1 MNGLSIKN
9 DGLSISRGDDLTPE
23 QPTIDENI
31 AKANEM
37 LDKYGDELDRDE
49 IPMWLTNIIISI
61 FQKGDENFMNEIIL
75 QVIKTIIED
84 TDIDDYWLIAGRDF
98 YFYLHIYLTNTN
110 LSCIMVLQGN
120 ERRNKK

>member
-1 MNGLSIKN
+1 MN
-9 DGLSISRGDDLTPE
+9 GLSISRGDDLTPE

-37 LDKYGDELDRDE
+37 LDKYGNELDRDE
-49 IPMWLTNIIISI
+49 IPMWLTNLIISI

-84 TDIDDYWLIAGRDF
+84 TDIDDRLWKRIADEVKKQIPGEEF
-98 YFYLHIYLTNTN
+98 EPVIGTILEQLGKE
-110 LSCIMVLQGN
+110 LQSKN
-120 ERRNKK
+120 VQK

>member
-1 MNGLSIKN
+1 MN
-9 DGLSISRGDDLTPE
+9 GLSISRGDDLTPE

-37 LDKYGDELDRDE
+37 LDKYADELDRDE

-84 TDIDDYWLIAGRDF
+84 TDIDDKLWTRIADEVKKQIPGEEF
-98 YFYLHIYLTNTN
+98 EPVIGTILEQLGKE
-110 LSCIMVLQGN
+110 LQSKN
-120 ERRNKK
+120 VQK

>member
-1 MNGLSIKN
+1 MN
-9 DGLSISRGDDLTPE
+9 GLSISRGDDLTPE

-75 QVIKTIIED
+75 QAIKIIIED
-84 TDIDDYWLIAGRDF
+84 TDIDDKLWVRIADEVKKQIPGEEF
-98 YFYLHIYLTNTN
+98 EPVIGTILEQLGKE
-110 LSCIMVLQGN
+110 LQSKN
-120 ERRNKK
+120 EQK

>member
-1 MNGLSIKN
+1 MN
-9 DGLSISRGDDLTPE
+9 GLSISRGDDLTPE

-75 QVIKTIIED
+75 QVVKTIIED
-84 TDIDDYWLIAGRDF
+84 TDIDDKFWVRIADEVKKQIPGEEF
-98 YFYLHIYLTNTN
+98 EPVIGTILEQLGKE
-110 LSCIMVLQGN
+110 LQSKN
-120 ERRNKK
+120 EQK

>member
-1 MNGLSIKN
+1 MN
-9 DGLSISRGDDLTPE
+9 GLSISRGDDLTSE

-37 LDKYGDELDRDE
+37 LDKYGDELNRDE
-49 IPMWLTNIIISI
+49 IPMWLTNLIISI

-84 TDIDDYWLIAGRDF
+84 TDIDDKLWTRIADEVKKQIPGEEF
-98 YFYLHIYLTNTN
+98 EPVIGTILEQLGKE
-110 LSCIMVLQGN
+110 LQSKN
-120 ERRNKK
+120 EQK

>member
-1 MNGLSIKN
+1 MN
-9 DGLSISRGDDLTPE
+9 GLSISRGDDLTPE

-37 LDKYGDELDRDE
+37 LDKYGDELNRDE

-84 TDIDDYWLIAGRDF
+84 TDIDDKLWVRIADEVKKQIPGEEF
-98 YFYLHIYLTNTN
+98 EPVIGTILEQLGKE
-110 LSCIMVLQGN
+110 LQSKN
-120 ERRNKK
+120 EQK

>member
-1 MNGLSIKN
+1 MKG
-9 DGLSISRGDDLTPE
+9 ISRGGDLTPE

-84 TDIDDYWLIAGRDF
+84 TDIDDKLWVRIADEVKKQIPGEEF
-98 YFYLHIYLTNTN
+98 EPVIGTILEQLGKE
-110 LSCIMVLQGN
+110 LQSKN
-120 ERRNKK
+120 VQK